1 MSPRTGTPNTKAARD
16 PHDDFQDTFGTMAV
30 GLVRL
35 TPQGSLVAANP
46 AYCQIVGYS
55 LAELSAMN
63 LTALVHP
70 DDQKAH
76 SSLVQKLLDGEFAHV
91 EIEERYVKN
100 NGDHV
105 SVHSSF
111 SLTRARNGASPDI
124 VVVVREDPNRT
135 ERRELVADN
144 DRLFDTLYSI
154 GDGVVTVDMD
164 EHLVFMNK
172 VAENMTGWNQNEARG
187 RPLVDIFRIVDQAT
201 REVRPNP
208 VAEALSTGEIVEL
221 IQPTLLITKDGG
233 ENLIGDSVSP
243 IYDQKHRIIGAV
255 LVFRDITRKDRHEQE
270 LIKIQKLESVGVL
283 AGGIAH
289 DFNNILTI
297 ILGNVALAKLTD
309 VDKHTLLS
317 EAEAAC
323 FRARALTQQ
332 LLTFSNGGAP
342 IKRVCGVAQLL
353 REMTTLTLSGSN
365 IRGVLKIAT
374 DVWPVE
380 IDKNQI
386 GQVIN
391 NLLLNAK
398 YAMPQGGIVT
408 IGAGNATILKDGAPI
423 IADGAPIAQGH
434 HISPGMYVRITVKD
448 TGCGI
453 PTTMLGKIFDPYF
466 TTKDQGRGLG
476 LAICYAIIQK
486 HGGYIYGE
494 SVIDKGSCFSIYLP
508 AWRGANQ
515 NTTTTTDTRIVFGS
529 GKVLVMDDEE
539 QVRAIA
545 ERLLMYFGY
554 QVSLAKDGTEAL
566 SLYQDAYR
574 AHTPFSAVILDI
586 TVPAGMSG
594 VECMRKLQEF
604 DPDVKVIISSGYA
617 TDPIMH
623 DFKQYGFKD
632 VVMKPYEVE
641 EMSAT
646 MFRVTTEPTPAARIP
661 L

>member
-1 MSPRTGTPNTKAARD
+1 MSPRTGTRNTKTVRES
-16 PHDDFQDTFGTMAV
+16 HDDFQDTFATMAV

-70 DDQKAH
+70 DDQKTH
-76 SSLVQKLLDGEFAHV
+76 LSLVQKLLDGEFAHF
-91 EIEERYVKN
+91 EIDERYVKN

-111 SLTRARNGASPDI
+111 SLTRARNGSPPDI
-124 VVVVREDPNRT
+124 VVVVRDDSNRT
-135 ERRELVADN
+135 ERRKLAADN
-144 DRLFDTLYSI
+144 DQLFDTLYSI

-164 EHLVFMNK
+164 ERLVFMNK

-187 RPLVDIFRIVDQAT
+187 RALADIFRIVDQTT

-208 VAEALSTGEIVEL
+208 VAEALHTGEIVEL
-221 IQPTLLITKDGG
+221 IEPTLLITKDGG

-243 IYDQKHRIIGAV
+243 IYDQKHRITGAV
-255 LVFRDITRKDRHEQE
+255 LIFRDITRKDRYERE
-270 LIKIQKLESVGVL
+270 LIKIQKLESVGIL

-309 VDKHTLLS
+309 VDKDALLS

-323 FRARALTQQ
+323 IRARALTQQ

-342 IKRVCGVAQLL
+342 IKKVCGVAQLL
-353 REMTTLTLSGSN
+353 REMATLTLSGSN
-365 IRGVLKIAT
+365 IRGVLEIAT
-374 DVWPVE
+374 DVWPVT
-380 IDKNQI
+380 IDASQI

-398 YAMPQGGIVT
+398 YAMPQGGTVT
-408 IGAGNATILKDGAPI
+408 IGAGNASILKEGGVPMAH
-423 IADGAPIAQGH
+423 GH
-434 HISPGMYVRITVKD
+434 HIPAGMYVRITIGD

-453 PTTMLGKIFDPYF
+453 PATILGKIFDPYF
-466 TTKDQGRGLG
+466 TTKEQGRGLG

-486 HGGYIYGE
+486 HGGYIYAE

-508 AWRGANQ
+508 AWRGANE
-515 NTTTTTDTRIVFGS
+515 NITTTTDTRIVFGS

-554 QVSLAKDGTEAL
+554 QVSLAKDGAEAL

-574 AHTPFSAVILDI
+574 AHTPFSAVVLDI
-586 TVPAGMSG
+586 TVPAGMGG

-604 DPDVKVIISSGYA
+604 DPDVKVIISSGYP
-617 TDPIMH
+617 TDPVMH
-623 DFKQYGFKD
+623 DFRQYGFKD
-632 VVMKPYEVE
+632 VVMKPYEVA

-646 MFRVTTEPTPAARIP
+646 IFRVASELAPAARIP